1 MNFVEFYYQF
11 INEGFI
17 NHGTVKYRAMG
28 ATNKVFRGMLNGI
41 KNIPDRTIDSIE
53 HMIIDG
59 IVNPAVSVTQSFV
72 DLESYNDVVENE
84 VAPAIKQ
91 AFNLV
96 R

>member
-1 MNFVEFYYQF
+1 MSFVEFYHQF

-41 KNIPDRTIDSIE
+41 KNIPDNLIDIFE
-53 HMIIDG
+53 HMIIG
-59 IVNPAVSVTQSFV
+59 SVINRAVSVTQSFE
-72 DLESYNDVVENE
+72 DLESYNDVIENE
-84 VAPAIKQ
+84 VAPTIKQ